1 MLKHPSKC
9 KNHELIYSSVSLVIS
24 FENLENLIVIARS
37 RLGNE
42 KEQKNSGWG
51 MNSLLTADGRD
62 KGGSAAPP
70 LEFVCYPLCTKGFP
84 TRRLTLDPFRWCFSN
99 LEKCAANILFG
110 ELMRS

>member
-42 KEQKNSGWG
+42 
-51 MNSLLTADGRD
+51 
-62 KGGSAAPP
+62 
-70 LEFVCYPLCTKGFP
+70 
-84 TRRLTLDPFRWCFSN
+84 
-99 LEKCAANILFG
+99 
-110 ELMRS
+110 